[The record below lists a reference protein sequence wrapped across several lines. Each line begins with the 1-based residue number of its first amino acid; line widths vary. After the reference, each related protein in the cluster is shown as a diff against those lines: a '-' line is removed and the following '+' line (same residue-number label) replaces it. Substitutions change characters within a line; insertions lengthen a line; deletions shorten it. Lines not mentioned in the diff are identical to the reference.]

1 MITLIVVVVVV
12 SVAEVLMVVA
22 INKNNSYLST
32 ILNTLHIIIH
42 LILTTNPQGWY

>member
-1 MITLIVVVVVV
+1 MITVIVVVV

-32 ILNTLHIIIH
+32 ILNTLHVIIY
-42 LILTTNPQGWY
+42 LILTTNPEGWY

>member
-1 MITLIVVVVVV
+1 MITVIVVVV

-22 INKNNSYLST
+22 INKNNSYLSI

-42 LILTTNPQGWY
+42 LILTTNPEGWY